1 VKKRLWGRE
10 KKRDIYLSSIGFRKS
25 SANYSGDTLINFAIL
40 QFIMKV
46 GIEGGRI
53 VAFDGT
59 EHRLLEDGIV
69 VYEGD
74 TIVHVGKSYS
84 GSLNRKID
92 ARKRLVIP
100 GLVNIH
106 SHFGSNPYS
115 KSYRGDGSTREV
127 YNSDLFDRGKAFGAS
142 ITKEE
147 YVNSVSFSLARQ
159 LKSGVTTVVEM
170 GSVDALGD
178 KESVDLTAKSGIRAY
193 LLKAVRS
200 GTYYTEDGH
209 DVKFTNF
216 DGNVWDD
223 TQGFTQLKGAM
234 DFIREYDGSHG
245 GRIKSFLYPSAVYN
259 CSPDIFREVR
269 RLANENNL
277 LISSHVSEAAL
288 TFREMIR
295 RHGKTPTEHL
305 ADLGI
310 LGPDF
315 ISGHSII
322 VSGHSKSGYADPW
335 DRDIALLAD
344 TGSTVA
350 HCPIVFSRYGIAMES
365 YSKFLRMGVNVGI
378 GTDSFPQDLLREM
391 RLASTLSK
399 VVEGEAS
406 VATSLDIFNSVTIC
420 GADALHRQDI
430 GRITVGAKADLILIK
445 LDSFNM
451 APLRDPIRNLVQLAE
466 SSDVDMV
473 IVDGETLVEDGRVLR
488 FDEEKNFE
496 AMQRSLNEICVRI
509 PEKDRLGRTI
519 EDLMAPTLKKW
530 E

>member
-1 VKKRLWGRE
+1 
-10 KKRDIYLSSIGFRKS
+10 
-25 SANYSGDTLINFAIL
+25 
-40 QFIMKV
+40 MKV
-46 GIEGGRI
+46 GIYGGLI

-69 VYEGD
+69 VFEGD

-84 GSLNRKID
+84 GSLDRKID
-92 ARKRLVIP
+92 ASKRLVIP

-115 KSYRGDGSTREV
+115 KSYRGDGSTRGV
-127 YNSDLFDRGKAFGAS
+127 YNSDLFDRGIAFGAS
-142 ITKEE
+142 ITKED
-147 YVNSVSFSLARQ
+147 YLNSVSFSLARQ

-170 GSVDALGD
+170 GSVDSLGD
-178 KESVDLTAKSGIRAY
+178 KKAVDLASKSGIRAY

-209 DVKFTNF
+209 NVKFTNF

-223 TQGFTQLKGAM
+223 TQGYKQLEGAM
-234 DFIREYDGSHG
+234 RFIEQYDGSHDE
-245 GRIKSFLYPSAVYN
+245 RIRSFLYPSAVYN

-269 RLANENNL
+269 KLANEHGL

-335 DRDIALLAD
+335 DRDIALLAE

-365 YSKFLRMGVNVGI
+365 YSKFLRMGVNVGM

-406 VATSLDIFNSVTIC
+406 VATSLDIFNSATIC
-420 GADALHRQDI
+420 GANALHRPDL
-430 GRITVGAKADLILIK
+430 GRIAVGAKADLALIK

-451 APLRDPIRNLVQLAE
+451 SPLRDPIRNFVQLAE

-473 IVDGETLVEDGRVLR
+473 IVNGETLVENGKVLG

-496 AMQRSLNEICVRI
+496 NLQNSMDEICDRI
-509 PEKDRLGRTI
+509 PGNDRLGRTI
-519 EDLMAPTLKKW
+519 DDLMAPTLKKW

>member
-1 VKKRLWGRE
+1 
-10 KKRDIYLSSIGFRKS
+10 
-25 SANYSGDTLINFAIL
+25 
-40 QFIMKV
+40 M
-46 GIEGGRI
+46 I

-59 EHRLLEDGIV
+59 EHHLLKDGIV

-74 TIVHVGKSYS
+74 AIVHVGKSYS
-84 GSLNRKID
+84 GSLDRKID

-106 SHFGSNPYS
+106 SHFAGNPYS
-115 KSYRGDGSTREV
+115 KAYRGDGSTREV
-127 YNSDLFDRGKAFGAS
+127 YNSDLFDRGIAFGTS
-142 ITKEE
+142 ITKEDQI
-147 YVNSVSFSLARQ
+147 NSVRFSLARQ

-178 KESVDLTAKSGIRAY
+178 KESVDLAGLSGIRAY
-193 LLKAVRS
+193 LLKAIQS

-216 DGNVWDD
+216 DGDVWDD
-223 TQGFTQLKGAM
+223 THGFKQLDDAVK
-234 DFIREYDGSHG
+234 FIKKYDGSHD
-245 GRIKSFLYPSAVYN
+245 GRVKSFLYPSAVYN

-269 RLANENNL
+269 RLADERGL

-305 ADLGI
+305 YDLGI

-315 ISGHSII
+315 IAGHSII

-335 DRDIALLAD
+335 DRDIALLAE

-365 YSKFLRMGVNVGI
+365 YSKFLRMGVNMGI

-399 VVEGEAS
+399 IVEGEAS
-406 VATSLDIFNSVTIC
+406 VATSLDIFNSATIS
-420 GADALHRQDI
+420 GANALHRLDL
-430 GRITVGAKADLILIK
+430 GRIAVGAKADLALIR

-451 APLRDPIRNLVQLAE
+451 SPMRDPIRNIVQLAE
-466 SSDVDMV
+466 SSDVEMV
-473 IVDGETLVEDGRVLR
+473 IVDGETLVEDGKVLG

-496 AMQRSLNEICVRI
+496 ELQNSMNKICERI

-519 EDLMAPTLKKW
+519 EDLMAPTFKKW
-530 E
+530 EQ

>member
-1 VKKRLWGRE
+1 
-10 KKRDIYLSSIGFRKS
+10 
-25 SANYSGDTLINFAIL
+25 
-40 QFIMKV
+40 MKV
-46 GIEGGRI
+46 GIHGGLI
-53 VAFDGT
+53 IAFDGT

-69 VYEGD
+69 VFEGD

-84 GSLNRKID
+84 GSLDRKID

-127 YNSDLFDRGKAFGAS
+127 YNSDLFDRGIAFGAS
-142 ITKEE
+142 ITKED
-147 YVNSVSFSLARQ
+147 YVNSMCFSLARQ

-178 KESVDLTAKSGIRAY
+178 TKAVDLASKSGIRAY

-223 TQGFTQLKGAM
+223 TQGYKQLEGAM
-234 DFIREYDGSHG
+234 RFIEEYDGSHDE
-245 GRIKSFLYPSAVYN
+245 RIRSFLYPSAVYN

-269 RLANENNL
+269 KLADEHGL

-288 TFREMIR
+288 TFREIIR

-335 DRDIALLAD
+335 DRDIALLAE

-365 YSKFLRMGVNVGI
+365 YSKFLRMGVNVGM

-406 VATSLDIFNSVTIC
+406 VATSLDIFNSATIC
-420 GADALHRQDI
+420 GANALHRPDL
-430 GRITVGAKADLILIK
+430 GRIAMGAKADLALIK

-451 APLRDPIRNLVQLAE
+451 SPLRDPIRNFVQLAE
-466 SSDVDMV
+466 SSDVDIV
-473 IVDGETLVEDGRVLR
+473 IVDGETLVEDEKVLG
-488 FDEEKNFE
+488 FDEDQNFE
-496 AMQRSLNEICVRI
+496 AMQNSMNKICDRI

>member
-1 VKKRLWGRE
+1 
-10 KKRDIYLSSIGFRKS
+10 
-25 SANYSGDTLINFAIL
+25 
-40 QFIMKV
+40 MKI
-46 GIEGGRI
+46 GIEGGLI

-69 VYEGD
+69 VYEGN
-74 TIVHVGKSYS
+74 TIVHVGKSYH
-84 GSLNRKID
+84 GSLDRKID
-92 ARKRLVIP
+92 AKKRLIIP

-115 KSYRGDGSTREV
+115 KSYRGDSSTREV
-127 YNSDLFDRGKAFGAS
+127 YNSDLFDRGIAFGAS
-142 ITKEE
+142 ITKED
-147 YVNSVSFSLARQ
+147 YTNSVGFSLARQ

-178 KESVDLTAKSGIRAY
+178 KESVSLVAKSGIRAY

-200 GTYYTEDGH
+200 GTYYTENGH

-223 TQGFTQLKGAM
+223 TQGFKQLEVAM
-234 DFIREYDGSHG
+234 KFIREYDNSHG
-245 GRIKSFLYPSAVYN
+245 GHIRSFLYPSAVYN

-269 RLANENNL
+269 RLADEHGL

-335 DRDIALLAD
+335 DRDITLLAE

-350 HCPIVFSRYGIAMES
+350 HCPIVFSRYGISMES
-365 YSKFLRMGVNVGI
+365 YSKFLRMGVNVGM

-406 VATSLDIFNSVTIC
+406 VATSLDIFNSATIS
-420 GADALHRQDI
+420 GADALHRPDL
-430 GRITVGAKADLILIK
+430 GRIAVGAKADLTLIK

-451 APLRDPIRNLVQLAE
+451 SPWRDPIRNLIQLAE
-466 SSDVDMV
+466 SCDVDMV
-473 IVDGETLVEDGRVLR
+473 IVDGETRVEDGKVLGY
-488 FDEEKNFE
+488 DEEKNFE
-496 AMQRSLNEICVRI
+496 MLQSSMDRICDRV
-509 PEKDRLGRTI
+509 PGKDRLGRTI
-519 EDLMAPTLKKW
+519 DDLMAPTMKKW

>member
-1 VKKRLWGRE
+1 
-10 KKRDIYLSSIGFRKS
+10 
-25 SANYSGDTLINFAIL
+25 
-40 QFIMKV
+40 MKV
-46 GIEGGRI
+46 GILGGLI
-53 VAFDGT
+53 IAFDGT

-84 GSLNRKID
+84 GSLDRKID
-92 ARKRLVIP
+92 AKKRLVIP

-127 YNSDLFDRGKAFGAS
+127 YNSDLFDRGIAFGAS
-142 ITKEE
+142 ITEE
-147 YVNSVSFSLARQ
+147 NYVNSVSFSLARQ

-178 KESVDLTAKSGIRAY
+178 KTSVDLAANSGIRAY

-216 DGNVWDD
+216 DGQTWDD
-223 TQGFTQLKGAM
+223 THGFKQLEGAM
-234 DFIREYDGSHG
+234 KFIDEHDGSYN

-269 RLANENNL
+269 KLADEHGF

-288 TFREMIR
+288 TFREIIR

-305 ADLGI
+305 HDLGI

-335 DRDIALLAD
+335 DRDIALLAE

-365 YSKFLRMGVNVGI
+365 YSKFLRMGVNMGL

-391 RLASTLSK
+391 SLASTLSK

-406 VATSLDIFNSVTIC
+406 VATSLDIFNSATVC
-420 GADALHRQDI
+420 GANALHRPDL
-430 GRITVGAKADLILIK
+430 GRIAVGAKADIALFK

-451 APLRDPIRNLVQLAE
+451 SPLRDPIRNLVQLAE

-473 IVDGETLVEDGRVLR
+473 IVDGETLVEDGKVLR
-488 FDEEKNFE
+488 FDEERNFN
-496 AMQRSLNEICVRI
+496 AMQKSMNSICDRI
-509 PEKDRLGRTI
+509 PDNDRLGRTI

>member
-1 VKKRLWGRE
+1 
-10 KKRDIYLSSIGFRKS
+10 
-25 SANYSGDTLINFAIL
+25 
-40 QFIMKV
+40 MKV
-46 GIEGGRI
+46 GIHGGLI
-53 VAFDGT
+53 IAFDGT

-69 VYEGD
+69 VFEGD

-84 GSLNRKID
+84 GSLDRKID

-127 YNSDLFDRGKAFGAS
+127 YNSDLFDRGIAFGAS
-142 ITKEE
+142 ITKED
-147 YVNSVSFSLARQ
+147 YVNSVGFSLARQ
-159 LKSGVTTVVEM
+159 LNSGVTTVVEM

-178 KESVDLTAKSGIRAY
+178 KKAVDLASKSGIRAY

-223 TQGFTQLKGAM
+223 TQGYKQLEGAM
-234 DFIREYDGSHG
+234 RFIEEYDGSHDE
-245 GRIKSFLYPSAVYN
+245 RIKSFLYPSAVYN

-269 RLANENNL
+269 NLADEHGL

-288 TFREMIR
+288 TFREIIKR
-295 RHGKTPTEHL
+295 YGKTPTEHL

-335 DRDIALLAD
+335 DRDIALLAE

-365 YSKFLRMGVNVGI
+365 YSKFLRMGVNVGM

-406 VATSLDIFNSVTIC
+406 VATSLDIFNSATIC
-420 GADALHRQDI
+420 GANALHRPDL
-430 GRITVGAKADLILIK
+430 GRIAVGAKADLALIK

-451 APLRDPIRNLVQLAE
+451 SPLRDPIRNFVQLAE

-473 IVDGETLVEDGRVLR
+473 IVNGETLVENGKVLG

-496 AMQRSLNEICVRI
+496 NLQSSMDEICDRI
-509 PEKDRLGRTI
+509 PGNDRLGRTI
-519 EDLMAPTLKKW
+519 NDLMAPTLKKW

>member
-1 VKKRLWGRE
+1 
-10 KKRDIYLSSIGFRKS
+10 
-25 SANYSGDTLINFAIL
+25 
-40 QFIMKV
+40 MKV
-46 GIEGGRI
+46 GIHGGLI
-53 VAFDGT
+53 IAFDGT

-69 VYEGD
+69 VFEGD
-74 TIVHVGKSYS
+74 TIIHVGKSYS
-84 GSLNRKID
+84 GSLDRKID

-127 YNSDLFDRGKAFGAS
+127 YNSDLFDRGIAFGAS
-142 ITKEE
+142 ITKED
-147 YVNSVSFSLARQ
+147 YVNSVGFSLARQ

-178 KESVDLTAKSGIRAY
+178 KRAVDLASESGIRAY

-209 DVKFTNF
+209 AVKFTNF

-223 TQGFTQLKGAM
+223 TQGYKQLEGAM
-234 DFIREYDGSHG
+234 RFIEEYDGSHDE
-245 GRIKSFLYPSAVYN
+245 RIKSFLYPSAVYN

-269 RLANENNL
+269 RLADEHGF

-288 TFREMIR
+288 TFREMLR

-315 ISGHSII
+315 IAGHSII

-335 DRDIALLAD
+335 DRDIALLAE

-365 YSKFLRMGVNVGI
+365 YSKFLRMGVNMGM

-399 VVEGEAS
+399 VVEREAS
-406 VATSLDIFNSVTIC
+406 VATSLDIFNSATIN
-420 GADALHRQDI
+420 GADALHRQDL
-430 GRITVGAKADLILIK
+430 GRIAVGAKADLALIK

-451 APLRDPIRNLVQLAE
+451 SPLRDPIRNFVQLAE

-473 IVDGETLVEDGRVLR
+473 IVDGETLVEDGKVLR
-488 FDEEKNFE
+488 FDGEKSFE
-496 AMQRSLNEICVRI
+496 AMQDSMNKICGRI
-509 PEKDRLGRTI
+509 PGNDRLGRSI
-519 EDLMAPTLKKW
+519 EDLMAPTIKKW

>member
-1 VKKRLWGRE
+1 
-10 KKRDIYLSSIGFRKS
+10 
-25 SANYSGDTLINFAIL
+25 
-40 QFIMKV
+40 MKV
-46 GIEGGRI
+46 GIEGGLI
-53 VAFDGT
+53 IAFDGT

-74 TIVHVGKSYS
+74 TIAHVGKSYS
-84 GSLNRKID
+84 GSLDKKID
-92 ARKRLVIP
+92 ASKRLVIP
-100 GLVNIH
+100 GLINIH
-106 SHFGSNPYS
+106 SHFGSNPFS

-127 YNSDLFDRGKAFGAS
+127 YNSDLFDRGIAFGAS
-142 ITKEE
+142 IAKED
-147 YVNSVSFSLARQ
+147 YVNSVTFSLARQ
-159 LKSGVTTVVEM
+159 LRSGVTTVVEM

-178 KESVDLTAKSGIRAY
+178 KESVGLAAKSGIRAY

-216 DGNVWDD
+216 DGKTWDD
-223 TQGFTQLKGAM
+223 TQGFKQLEGAM
-234 DFIREYDGSHG
+234 RFIEEYDGSHDD
-245 GRIKSFLYPSAVYN
+245 RVKSFLYPSAVYN
-259 CSPDIFREVR
+259 CSPDVFREVR
-269 RLANENNL
+269 KLADEHCL

-335 DRDIALLAD
+335 DRDIALLAE

-365 YSKFLRMGVNVGI
+365 YSKFLRMGVNIGI

-406 VATSLDIFNSVTIC
+406 VATSLDIFNSATIC
-420 GADALHRQDI
+420 GANALHRPDL
-430 GRITVGAKADLILIK
+430 GRIAEGAKADLALIK

-451 APLRDPIRNLVQLAE
+451 SPLRDPIRNFVQLAE

-473 IVDGETLVEDGRVLR
+473 IVDGETLVDDGKVLG
-488 FDEEKNFE
+488 FDEDKNFE
-496 AMQRSLNEICVRI
+496 AMQNSMNKICDRI

-519 EDLMAPTLKKW
+519 EDFMAPTLKKW

>member
-1 VKKRLWGRE
+1 
-10 KKRDIYLSSIGFRKS
+10 
-25 SANYSGDTLINFAIL
+25 
-40 QFIMKV
+40 MKV
-46 GIEGGRI
+46 GIQGGLI
-53 VAFDGT
+53 IAFDGT

-69 VYEGD
+69 VFEGD

-84 GSLNRKID
+84 GSLDRKID

-127 YNSDLFDRGKAFGAS
+127 YNSDLFDRGIAFGAS
-142 ITKEE
+142 ITKED
-147 YVNSVSFSLARQ
+147 YVNSVGFSLARQ
-159 LKSGVTTVVEM
+159 LNSGVTTVVEM

-178 KESVDLTAKSGIRAY
+178 KKAVDLASKSGIREY

-223 TQGFTQLKGAM
+223 TQGYKQLEGAM
-234 DFIREYDGSHG
+234 RFIEEYDGSHNE
-245 GRIKSFLYPSAVYN
+245 RIRSFLYPSAVYN
-259 CSPDIFREVR
+259 CSPDIFREMR
-269 RLANENNL
+269 KLADEHGL

-288 TFREMIR
+288 TFREIIK
-295 RHGKTPTEHL
+295 RHGKTPTELL

-335 DRDIALLAD
+335 DRDITLLAE

-365 YSKFLRMGVNVGI
+365 YSKFLRMGVNVGM

-406 VATSLDIFNSVTIC
+406 VATSLDIFNSATIC
-420 GADALHRQDI
+420 GANALHRPDL
-430 GRITVGAKADLILIK
+430 GRIAVGAKADLALIK

-451 APLRDPIRNLVQLAE
+451 SPLRDPIRNFVQLAE

-473 IVDGETLVEDGRVLR
+473 IVNGETLVENGKVLG

-496 AMQRSLNEICVRI
+496 NLQSSMDEICDRI
-509 PEKDRLGRTI
+509 PGNDRLGRTI
-519 EDLMAPTLKKW
+519 DDLMAPTLKKW

>member
-1 VKKRLWGRE
+1 
-10 KKRDIYLSSIGFRKS
+10 
-25 SANYSGDTLINFAIL
+25 
-40 QFIMKV
+40 MKV
-46 GIEGGRI
+46 GIEGGLI

-74 TIVHVGKSYS
+74 TIVHIGKLYS
-84 GSLNRKID
+84 GSLDRKID

-142 ITKEE
+142 ITKED

-178 KESVDLTAKSGIRAY
+178 KESVDLVAKSGIRAY
-193 LLKAVRS
+193 LLKAIRS

-216 DGNVWDD
+216 DGKKWDD
-223 TQGFTQLKGAM
+223 TQGFKQLECAKK
-234 DFIREYDGSHG
+234 FIKEYDGSHD
-245 GRIKSFLYPSAVYN
+245 GRVNSFLYPSAVYN

-269 RLANENNL
+269 NLADEHGL
-277 LISSHVSEAAL
+277 LVSSHVSEAAL
-288 TFREMIR
+288 TFREIIKR
-295 RHGKTPTEHL
+295 YGKTPTEHL

-315 ISGHSII
+315 IAGHSII

-335 DRDIALLAD
+335 DKDILLLAES
-344 TGSTVA
+344 GSTVA

-365 YSKFLRMGVNVGI
+365 YSKFLRMGVNIGI

-399 VVEGEAS
+399 VIEGEAS
-406 VATSLDIFNSVTIC
+406 VATSLDIFNSATIC
-420 GADALHRQDI
+420 GANALHRPDL
-430 GRITVGAKADLILIK
+430 GRIAVGAKADLALIK

-451 APLRDPIRNLVQLAE
+451 CPLKDPIRNLVQLAE

-473 IVDGETLVEDGRVLR
+473 IVNGETLVEDGKVLR
-488 FDEEKNFE
+488 FDETKNFGTLQIS
-496 AMQRSLNEICVRI
+496 MNTICDKI
-509 PEKDRLGRTI
+509 PENDRLGRTI
-519 EDLMAPTLKKW
+519 EDLMAPTIKKW
-530 E
+530 K